1 MEQMSQLNADY
12 LEEFVQ
18 ALELSAKL
26 IKIDVPTPT
35 VETAANAVGT
45 SPERILKSL
54 VFIVDGKPVLVIAS
68 GLQLV
73 DRRTL
78 AKHFKVGRKRVK
90 LADAKTVQ
98 TVTGYEVGGV
108 PPIGHLT
115 SLTTVIDEQVLGHA
129 IVYGGGGGID
139 TLLEIDPKEIIECTK
154 ATPIDLRY

>member
-1 MEQMSQLNADY
+1 MSKLNAEY
-12 LEEFVQ
+12 LEEYVQ
-18 ALELSAKL
+18 GLELSAKL

-45 SPERILKSL
+45 SPDRILKSL

-68 GLQLV
+68 GLQPV

-78 AKHFKVGRKRVK
+78 AKHFNVGRKRVK
-90 LADAKTVQ
+90 LADTKTVQ
-98 TVTGYEVGGV
+98 VVTGYEVGGV

-115 SLTTVIDEQVLGHA
+115 SLTAVIDEQVLGHA

-139 TLLEIDPKEIIECTK
+139 TLLEIDPKEIIECTN
-154 ATPIDLRY
+154 AAPIDLRA